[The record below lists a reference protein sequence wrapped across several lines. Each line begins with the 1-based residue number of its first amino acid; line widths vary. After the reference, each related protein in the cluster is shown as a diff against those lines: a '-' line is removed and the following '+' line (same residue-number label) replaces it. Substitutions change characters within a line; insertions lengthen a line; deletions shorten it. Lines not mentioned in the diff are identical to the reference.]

1 MLHVCVCTRAC
12 MCVSACKYL
21 YVLCICIVYA
31 CLHFLCETLH
41 RVMQLV
47 VYLAI
52 KAYLVQRGNEDFH
65 EQKEI
70 QGTQAHKEML
80 VMMDQKEMMVT

>member
-1 MLHVCVCTRAC
+1 
-12 MCVSACKYL
+12 
-21 YVLCICIVYA
+21 
-31 CLHFLCETLH
+31 
-41 RVMQLV
+41 MQLV

-52 KAYLVQRGNEDFH
+52 KAYLVQRVNEDFQ

-80 VMMDQKEMMVT
+80 EMMVMMDQKEMMVT